1 MSSTGRRDAS
11 TRGRTPRVAGRR
23 VAGRPT
29 SRPRP
34 APHVDPAPGAAP
46 DTPDAVGVEEVDEA
60 TAAGYATPDEPD
72 ADEAPEA
79 DSDDVDDRDGPDD
92 PGDADDV
99 GTPAFSTRLSVVL
112 LVAALLVAA
121 GGLFL
126 WLRAERIDDAAGSNV
141 AVVDAGQTVAVT
153 TAVREAL
160 EQVFSYRY
168 DNTALTEAAAKTVLV
183 GKASSQYEELF
194 KQVRELAPAQKLVH
208 KSKVVLSGVSQ
219 LDGDHATMLVF
230 LDQTSTRGDNG
241 EATVGGAQ
249 LSVGAQ
255 RVDGVWRISSIDPY

>member
-46 DTPDAVGVEEVDEA
+46 DTPDAVGVEEVDET
-60 TAAGYATPDEPD
+60 TAAGYTAVDEP
-72 ADEAPEA
+72 DEAPEA
-79 DSDDVDDRDGPDD
+79 DSGDLDDRDGGDPDD
-92 PGDADDV
+92 PDDAD
-99 GTPAFSTRLSVVL
+99 TPAFSTRLSIVL

-126 WLRAERIDDAAGSNV
+126 WLRAERIDDAAGSNL

-183 GKASSQYEELF
+183 GEASGQYEELF
-194 KQVRELAPAQKLVH
+194 KQVRELAPEQKLVH

-241 EATVGGAQ
+241 ESTVGGAQ
-249 LSVGAQ
+249 LTVDAQ
-255 RVDGVWRISSIDPY
+255 RVDGVWRISAMKIR